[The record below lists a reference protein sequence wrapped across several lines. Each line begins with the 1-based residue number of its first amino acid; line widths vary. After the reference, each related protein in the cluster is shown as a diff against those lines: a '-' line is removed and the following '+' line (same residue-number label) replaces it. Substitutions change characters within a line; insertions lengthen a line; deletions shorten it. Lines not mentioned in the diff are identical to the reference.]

1 MKHGYKNHQSTVF
14 IIVDNLKV
22 GGIQRLALDEG
33 YFFKNSEVKAM
44 IIVLDG
50 AESEDSI
57 VQVDKKY
64 YVENPVDI
72 FYVGHSNF
80 YKIFNLIKLIRN
92 YGKQSI
98 FVSHSASGVVF
109 ARIASLI
116 SLRKIKIILWIH
128 QVITLSDKTQS
139 YKRIFYS
146 LLANK
151 IYFGATQF
159 QSEWVKY
166 LDSRRVIRKF
176 YNKKTQVSRIG
187 VYLNRVLWDN
197 HDCIENDHGKNLV
210 FASRLTKWKGIYTL
224 ERISQELFSDGYK
237 TIIMTA
243 KNSGS
248 LLVIQDLYTSNAF
261 RTILDKC
268 PSNLRG
274 INNLIHIYPTDYGG
288 QTTYPQSIGL
298 NVLEFLALGI
308 PSIISE
314 ESFKTFPELKN
325 CPLIETCDWNDIS
338 QLKAKVRKLE
348 SLSSF
353 DRVSSSLSVRDAIS
367 IEHHA
372 KAIIS
377 EIKG

>member
-1 MKHGYKNHQSTVF
+1 MNHGYKNDQATVF
-14 IIVDNLKV
+14 IIVDNLKI

-33 YFFKNSEVKAM
+33 YYFKNSDVKAI
-44 IIVLDG
+44 IIVLDE

-64 YVENPVDI
+64 YVENPLDI
-72 FYVGHSNF
+72 LYVGHSNF
-80 YKIFNLIKLIRN
+80 YKIFNLTKLIRN

-98 FVSHSASGVVF
+98 FVTHSASGVVF
-109 ARIASLI
+109 ARIASVI

-146 LLANK
+146 LLATK
-151 IYFGATQF
+151 IYFGAAQF

-166 LDSRRVIRKF
+166 IDSRRIIRKF

-187 VYLNRVLWDN
+187 VYLNRVLWDK

-210 FASRLTKWKGIYTL
+210 FASRLTKWKGIDTL
-224 ERISQELFSDGYK
+224 ERISQELLSDGYK

-248 LLVIQDLYTSNAF
+248 LLVIQDLYASSAF
-261 RTILDKC
+261 RIILDKC

-288 QTTYPQSIGL
+288 HTTYPQSIGL

-325 CPLIETCDWNDIS
+325 CLLIETCDWADIS
-338 QLKAKVRKLE
+338 QLKTKVHKLE

-353 DRVSSSLSVRDAIS
+353 DRISASLSVRDAIS

-372 KAIIS
+372 KVIIS